1 MNQSNKKNLNAS
13 DVTLPGF
20 FSIATAA
27 ALTTVLL
34 WGGSSMVTKLGTQS
48 MDGVSLG
55 VLRVIAAG
63 PCALV
68 IIGIMRL
75 RIPWH
80 YGSRIHFCVISIM
93 ATLGTIIFTLGV
105 QYTTAGHAVV
115 ASSATAIFTGL
126 IEAGFRRQWPS
137 SRWWTGI
144 TVGFFGA
151 LILISESLGLGI
163 SQATWYGDLLCMLG
177 AFCGS
182 FGFYLGGRMS
192 IIYGAKTVS
201 LWRVVFAC
209 MLLIPALIISV
220 PSEEISEIS
229 LLGWGVIFYLAAGAS
244 VIASMTWLYAL
255 SRGGIGRMA
264 VWQFALPI
272 VGVTLAWIVLKEPI
286 TFLLL
291 ASIAV
296 ILIGIALVQAEKPD
310 LNVLNGTKKR

>member
-1 MNQSNKKNLNAS
+1 
-13 DVTLPGF
+13 
-20 FSIATAA
+20 
-27 ALTTVLL
+27 
-34 WGGSSMVTKLGTQS
+34 
-48 MDGVSLG
+48 
-55 VLRVIAAG
+55 
-63 PCALV
+63 
-68 IIGIMRL
+68 
-75 RIPWH
+75 
-80 YGSRIHFCVISIM
+80 
-93 ATLGTIIFTLGV
+93 
-105 QYTTAGHAVV
+105 
-115 ASSATAIFTGL
+115 
-126 IEAGFRRQWPS
+126 
-137 SRWWTGI
+137 
-144 TVGFFGA
+144 
-151 LILISESLGLGI
+151 
-163 SQATWYGDLLCMLG
+163 MLG

-201 LWRVVFAC
+201 LWSVVFAC